1 MFVLL
6 GFLKLNMPDINSL
19 FLHSFY
25 FPKVAYFILTFTFC
39 KSIKSTW
46 YEIPA
51 YAHAFIPSFQRLVEY
66 IFGKYLNLQ
75 FPYWIGIAEGWL

>member
-25 FPKVAYFILTFTFC
+25 FPEVAYFILTFTFC
-39 KSIKSTW
+39 KSIQSTW

-51 YAHAFIPSFQRLVEY
+51 YADAFIPSFQHLFEY

-75 FPYWIGIAEGWL
+75 FPYCIGIAEGWL